1 MRFRPAIF
9 VSLLFTFGASL
20 PTTIFAQG
28 SKTKKEATEE
38 KTNLK
43 ESFQSLFKK
52 NDQKEV
58 ADTREKEEDKALKA
72 SYKDAKTDVR
82 AYRKERKASEA
93 REKAARARAE
103 AIKAERK
110 ASTAEKKAER
120 KDKQA
125 YKVRNKAS
133 DKDKKKS
140 VFDKLSRK
148 EGGHRGGNG

>member
-1 MRFRPAIF
+1 MRFRSAVF
-9 VSLLFTFGASL
+9 LSLLFAFCINL
-20 PTTIFAQG
+20 PATTFAQG
-28 SKTKKEATEE
+28 SKMKKEVTEE

-43 ESFQSLFKK
+43 DSFQSLFKK
-52 NDQKEV
+52 KDQKEV

-82 AYRKERKASEA
+82 ASRKERKASEA

-103 AIKAERK
+103 AIKAERR

-125 YKVRNKAS
+125 YKVRLKAS

-140 VFDKLSRK
+140 IFDKLSRK
-148 EGGHRGGNG
+148 EGGKGRDK